1 MKIKVLLIASEHS
14 SGMIPFASRIIKTLS
29 KDERFDIYALVVN
42 SGKYSYKRYLDDLD
56 KTHVMQIEYP
66 KSKSLKL
73 IYKIFPL
80 SIIKSVCLLKKQ
92 VRPDV
97 IHFLTVDF
105 TLAPYFLFHRSRKGL
120 FYTVHDLYPHETNE
134 TKFLERLLH
143 SYMWWGTCFLRRKI
157 EYLVTSSLEQYNALK
172 MMYPGKNVY
181 FTHFPSLV
189 TEQMKNGNDEV
200 RELLN
205 IEHYI
210 LFFGRIDEYKGVD
223 LLIKAYNE
231 SNLLQKVKLVIAG
244 KGTDYTSLAGN
255 NKNIIQINRFIN
267 DAEIGD
273 LFKKAALVVYP
284 YRSATMSGVL
294 SIAYYFRKKVL
305 MSSVPFF
312 LENRTEDSCFFK
324 TGDYKDLLIKMEYLL
339 SGESDSPESNSYEEL
354 YSDEVLAN
362 DYYNLYL
369 TK

>member
-1 MKIKVLLIASEHS
+1 M
-14 SGMIPFASRIIKTLS
+14 
-29 KDERFDIYALVVN
+29 
-42 SGKYSYKRYLDDLD
+42 
-56 KTHVMQIEYP
+56 
-66 KSKSLKL
+66 
-73 IYKIFPL
+73 
-80 SIIKSVCLLKKQ
+80 
-92 VRPDV
+92 
-97 IHFLTVDF
+97 
-105 TLAPYFLFHRSRKGL
+105 
-120 FYTVHDLYPHETNE
+120 
-134 TKFLERLLH
+134 
-143 SYMWWGTCFLRRKI
+143 
-157 EYLVTSSLEQYNALK
+157 
-172 MMYPGKNVY
+172 
-181 FTHFPSLV
+181 
-189 TEQMKNGNDEV
+189 
-200 RELLN
+200 
-205 IEHYI
+205 
-210 LFFGRIDEYKGVD
+210 
-223 LLIKAYNE
+223 IKAYNE
-231 SNLLQKVKLVIAG
+231 SNLLQKVKLVIFG
-244 KGTDYTSLAGN
+244 LCSDYTSLAGN